1 MSRSRTILA
10 LLGMLVVLALAGCVR
25 FQADLNVS
33 DHDTLDGDIVVAVIT
48 DDQPDSADNARDAA
62 AGIEAQLLP
71 GLRGADG
78 VTATPYE
85 EDDYV
90 GTRFSLSGTPIDAL
104 GGGTDEGALTLT
116 REGDEYVFTGRLD
129 FTPGDEATTGEEV
142 DGVAGDSDITV
153 AIAFPGEVIE
163 HNGEIS
169 GNKVTW
175 ATTLEGSVDMEARAS
190 AIPNG
195 PPAWVW
201 AVAAGAVLLIAA
213 AVVIVVIRRRRA
225 PTGAA
230 DPARNENARTVPYG
244 RQRSRSVR

>member
-1 MSRSRTILA
+1 MTRSRKIMA
-10 LLGMLVVLALAGCVR
+10 LLGMLLVLALAGCVR

-48 DDQPDSADNARDAA
+48 NDEPDSADNAREAA
-62 AGIEAQLLP
+62 ANIENQLLP
-71 GLRGADG
+71 DLRGADG

-85 EDDYV
+85 QDDYV

-104 GGGTDEGALTLT
+104 GGGSDGALTLT
-116 REGDEYVFTGRLD
+116 REGDEYVFSGRLD
-129 FTPGDEATTGEEV
+129 FTPGEEPTAGEEV
-142 DGVAGDSDITV
+142 DGDAGDSDLTV
-153 AIAFPGEVIE
+153 AISFPGDVIE

-195 PPAWVW
+195 PPAWLW
-201 AVAAGAVLLIAA
+201 IVAGGAVLLIVLAL
-213 AVVIVVIRRRRA
+213 IGMIMRLRRRA
-225 PTGAA
+225 GT
-230 DPARNENARTVPYG
+230 PAG
-244 RQRSRSVR
+244 